1 MSDVFER
8 ILVGKLTKEIE
19 AESGRLSSGIA
30 GDYADY
36 RRRCGKIEG
45 LNFALSSC
53 EEARDEIM
61 GKSKD
66 AKKK

>member
-8 ILVGKLTKEIE
+8 ILVGKLRKELE
-19 AESGRLSSGIA
+19 DESRRLSTGIA
-30 GDYADY
+30 SDFADY

-45 LNFALSSC
+45 LNFALSFC

-61 GKSKD
+61 GKSRD
-66 AKKK
+66 AKSK